1 MNINGK
7 PAKFIVDTGASVSLI
22 DMKQEKN
29 YHFSYYQNSGNGVM
43 NSFSGL
49 NKLML
54 TSRIEVKHNQYTF
67 RGFKFYA
74 TNIDYLQRFLEKRSI
89 HILGIVGADF
99 LLRNRA
105 IIDYQNRKLI
115 LNI

>member
-7 PAKFIVDTGASVSLI
+7 PAKFLVDTGASVSVI
-22 DMKQEKN
+22 DMKQEGK
-29 YHFSYYQNSGNGVM
+29 YHFSYSKNLGNGVM
-43 NSFSGL
+43 NSFSGI

-74 TNIDYLQRFLEKRSI
+74 SNIDYLQRFLEKRSI

-99 LLRNRA
+99 LIKNKA

>member
-7 PAKFIVDTGASVSLI
+7 PAKFLVDTGASVSLI
-22 DMKQEKN
+22 DMKQEKK
-29 YHFSYYQNSGNGVM
+29 YHFSSYENLGSGVM

-54 TSRIEVKHNQYTF
+54 TSRIEVKHNQNTF
-67 RGFKFYA
+67 KGFKFYA
-74 TNIDYLQRFLEKRSI
+74 ANIDYLHRFLEKRSI

-99 LLRNRA
+99 LLKNKA